1 MLAPQLTF
9 PHCQGSI
16 KRPHSGGSICQ
27 TGLLAWELW
36 PVTGEEVG
44 EGQTLGTRPERCSA
58 PKTMIQQ
65 DVSSKL
71 SKERDSTGSFH
82 SLGNVPMSQS
92 RRSGCSYE
100 MLFSLARESTSSPLV
115 PENGSQN

>member
-16 KRPHSGGSICQ
+16 KRPHSGGSVCQ